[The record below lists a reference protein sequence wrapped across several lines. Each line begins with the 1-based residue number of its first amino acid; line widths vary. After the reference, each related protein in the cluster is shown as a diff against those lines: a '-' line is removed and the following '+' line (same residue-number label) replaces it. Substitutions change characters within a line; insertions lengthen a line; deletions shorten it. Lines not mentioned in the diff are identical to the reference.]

1 MDTTEQLN
9 GTYFYGGLSNLS
21 AGELFFWIMVD
32 VTAEHFTGAK
42 DVIAGA
48 AVYAG
53 SNQITVKGKPGDAT
67 PGTSYASQYS
77 RRLLKNI
84 HLPFRLPTFVHS
96 PVPGNQLRI
105 KMLMTHKLATF
116 TGRAIPVVGWVVLAA
131 DVAQIS
137 YEATVRYNRI
147 ASKEDRLW

>member
-1 MDTTEQLN
+1 MDTTEQLD

-42 DVIAGA
+42 DVVAAA
-48 AVYAG
+48 AVYSG
-53 SNQITVKGKPGDAT
+53 SNQIEVRGKLGNAT
-67 PGTSYASQYS
+67 KGTSYASQYS

-84 HLPFRLPTFVHS
+84 NLPFRLPTFIHS
-96 PVPGNQLRI
+96 PMPGNPLRI
-105 KMLMTHKLATF
+105 KMLMTQKLATF

-137 YEATVRYNRI
+137 YETAVKFNQIVRR
-147 ASKEDRLW
+147 EDRLC

>member
-9 GTYFYGGLSNLS
+9 GTYFYGGLANLS

-48 AVYAG
+48 AIYAG
-53 SNQITVKGKPGDAT
+53 SNQIEVKGKLGGAT
-67 PGTSYASQYS
+67 KGTSYASTYS
-77 RRLLKNI
+77 RKLLKEI
-84 HLPFRLPTFVHS
+84 MLPFKLPTWIHS
-96 PVPGNQLRI
+96 PKPGNPFRI
-105 KMLMTHKLATF
+105 KQLMTQRLATF
-116 TGRAIPVVGWVVLAA
+116 AGRTIPVVGWVVLAT

-137 YEATVRYNRI
+137 YQAMVRYNRI
-147 ASKEDRLW
+147 VSKEDRIW